1 MLLPAHDSSSDAGGA
16 PDAPSFIKDITMSS
30 SITKFSKRIRHKLH
44 EVEQRLDALK
54 VTTEKQAEQAGKAI
68 HKHVASLEDDA
79 HKGKDKLDQAKADM
93 DAWVEDA
100 AETVTGWKATFD
112 AKMLQA
118 RADRSERHADAAL
131 VVALAT
137 VDQAEKAML
146 SASLARAEA
155 EVAHR

>member
-1 MLLPAHDSSSDAGGA
+1 
-16 PDAPSFIKDITMSS
+16 MSS

-68 HKHVASLEDDA
+68 HKHVAALEDDA
-79 HKGKDKLDQAKADM
+79 HKAKDRLDQANADLK
-93 DAWVEDA
+93 AWVDDA
-100 AETVTGWKATFD
+100 EEAVAGWKATFD

-118 RADRSERHADAAL
+118 RAERSESHADAAL
-131 VVALAT
+131 VVALAS

-155 EVAHR
+155 EAVVKQP

>member
-1 MLLPAHDSSSDAGGA
+1 MP
-16 PDAPSFIKDITMSS
+16 S

-54 VTTEKQAEQAGKAI
+54 DATEQQAEHAGEAI
-68 HKHVASLEDDA
+68 HKHVDALEDEA
-79 HKGKDKLDQAKADM
+79 QKAKHKLDQARADM
-93 DAWVEDA
+93 AAWVDDA
-100 AETVTGWKATFD
+100 EETVTGWKTAFD

-118 RADRSERHADAAL
+118 RAERSERHADAAL

-137 VDQAEKAML
+137 VDQAEQAML

-155 EVAHR
+155 EVAHKQS

>member
-1 MLLPAHDSSSDAGGA
+1 
-16 PDAPSFIKDITMSS
+16 MSS

-79 HKGKDKLDQAKADM
+79 HKAKDKLAQAKADM
-93 DAWVEDA
+93 NSWVEDA
-100 AETVTGWKATFD
+100 EETVTGWKKTFD
-112 AKMLQA
+112 AKKLQA

-137 VDQAEKAML
+137 VDEAEKAML
-146 SASLARAEA
+146 SASVARTDAEA
-155 EVAHR
+155 VHRQP

>member
-1 MLLPAHDSSSDAGGA
+1 
-16 PDAPSFIKDITMSS
+16 MST

-54 VTTEKQAEQAGKAI
+54 DATEKQAEHAGKAI
-68 HKHVASLEDDA
+68 HKHVEALENDA
-79 HKGKDKLDQAKADM
+79 HKAKDKLDQANADM
-93 DAWVEDA
+93 AAWVDDA
-100 AETVTGWKATFD
+100 EETVTGWKTKFD

-137 VDQAEKAML
+137 VDEAEKAML
-146 SASLARAEA
+146 SASVARTDAEA
-155 EVAHR
+155 IHR

>member
-1 MLLPAHDSSSDAGGA
+1 
-16 PDAPSFIKDITMSS
+16 MSS

-54 VTTEKQAEQAGKAI
+54 YATEKQAEHAGKAI
-68 HKHVASLEDDA
+68 HKHVESLEDDA
-79 HKGKDKLDQAKADM
+79 NKAKDKLDQANADM
-93 DAWVEDA
+93 AAWVDDA
-100 AETVTGWKATFD
+100 EETVSGWKATFD

-118 RADRSERHADAAL
+118 RAERSERHADAAL

-146 SASLARAEA
+146 SASLARSEA
-155 EVAHR
+155 EIAHKHP

>member
-1 MLLPAHDSSSDAGGA
+1 
-16 PDAPSFIKDITMSS
+16 MSS

-54 VTTEKQAEQAGKAI
+54 DATEKQAEQAGKAI
-68 HKHVASLEDDA
+68 HKHVAALEDDA
-79 HKGKDKLDQAKADM
+79 HKAKGKLDQANADLKAWAD
-93 DAWVEDA
+93 DAED
-100 AETVTGWKATFD
+100 TVAGWKASFD

-137 VDQAEKAML
+137 VDQAEQAML
-146 SASLARAEA
+146 SASLARADAEA
-155 EVAHR
+155 THPQS